1 MAEKKLSKKNSYSEG
16 NREYK
21 SDVFGMLMENPQNV
35 LAVYNAVNH
44 SEYKDPEQVE
54 MCRLDRGISLSVRND
69 ASFILDANLS
79 IYEHQSTVCP
89 NMPVRSLIYFST
101 IVSGIIKGK
110 NIYGHSLIKIPTPR
124 FVVFY
129 NGDEDQPEQY
139 EMRLSDAYARK
150 MENPELELTC
160 KVYNINYGKNEELLE
175 NCPVLKEYMILV
187 NYVRAYFREADY
199 EQLEHCIELAI
210 DRCIREGILRDFLL
224 ERRTE
229 VLKVMTLDYTFER
242 QITLER
248 TEAREEG
255 REEGRKEGRTLG
267 REEGRTLGREEGI
280 RQLKDAIQYLRSGES
295 IEGLRQRGFSED
307 VINDALLL
315 K

>member
-1 MAEKKLSKKNSYSEG
+1 MEEKELTTKNSFFEG

-21 SDVFGMLMENPQNV
+21 SDVFSMLMEDPQNV
-35 LAVYNAVNH
+35 LTVYNAVNH
-44 SEYKDPEQVE
+44 SEYKDPGQVE

-101 IVSGIIKGK
+101 IVSGIVKGK
-110 NIYGHSLIKIPTPR
+110 NLYGHSLIRIPTPR

-129 NGDEDQPEQY
+129 NGEENQPEQY
-139 EMRLSDAYARK
+139 EMRLSDAYTRK

-160 KVYNINYGKNEELLE
+160 KVYNINYGKNEELLD
-175 NCPVLKEYMILV
+175 NCLCLKEYMIFV
-187 NYVRAYFREADY
+187 NYVRAYFRKADY
-199 EQLEHCIELAI
+199 EKLEHCIELAI

-229 VLKVMTLDYTFER
+229 VLKIMTLDYTFER

-248 TEAREEG
+248 IEAREEG
-255 REEGRKEGRTLG
+255 WEE
-267 REEGRTLGREEGI
+267 GREEGI
-280 RQLKDAIQYLRSGES
+280 RQLKESIKYLRTGGSVE
-295 IEGLRQRGFSED
+295 ELRQKGISED
-307 VINDALLL
+307 VINDALSL

>member
-1 MAEKKLSKKNSYSEG
+1 MAEKELFTKNSFFEG

-21 SDVFGMLMENPQNV
+21 SDVFSMLMEDPQNV

-44 SEYKDPEQVE
+44 SEYTDPGQVE

-69 ASFILDANLS
+69 ASFILDASLS

-101 IVSGIIKGK
+101 IVAGIIKGK
-110 NIYGHSLIKIPTPR
+110 NIYGYSIIRIPTPR

-129 NGDEDQPEQY
+129 NGEEDQPEQY
-139 EMRLSDAYARK
+139 EMRLSDAYTRK

-160 KVYNINYGKNEELLE
+160 KVYNINFGKNKVLLD

-187 NYVRAYFREADY
+187 DYVRAYYRENG
-199 EQLEHCIELAI
+199 QQRLEHCIELAI
-210 DRCIREGILRDFLL
+210 DRCIRENILRDFLL

-248 TEAREEG
+248 IEAREEG
-255 REEGRKEGRTLG
+255 REEG
-267 REEGRTLGREEGI
+267 I
-280 RQLKDAIQYLRSGES
+280 RQLRESIRHLRSGGSVGE
-295 IEGLRQRGFSED
+295 LRQRGISED
-307 VINDALLL
+307 VINDALSLI
-315 K
+315 